1 MYNCAVKNA
10 QRQSEQMEKLVFGLA
25 NQLMRINLDD
35 IVYVKSDGNYSQV
48 CLYNGVKQTMTI
60 QLHYFEDKIKATSKD
75 NKFGRIGRSVLVNKD
90 YICMINLT
98 EKQLL
103 LSGHKMMDKWTIS
116 ASREALKE
124 VKDELEKQETRR

>member
-1 MYNCAVKNA
+1 MYNCAIKNA

-75 NKFGRIGRSVLVNKD
+75 NKFVRIGRSVLVNKD

>member
-1 MYNCAVKNA
+1 
-10 QRQSEQMEKLVFGLA
+10 MEKLVFGLA

-75 NKFGRIGRSVLVNKD
+75 NKLLGNKD

>member
-1 MYNCAVKNA
+1 
-10 QRQSEQMEKLVFGLA
+10 
-25 NQLMRINLDD
+25 
-35 IVYVKSDGNYSQV
+35 
-48 CLYNGVKQTMTI
+48 
-60 QLHYFEDKIKATSKD
+60 
-75 NKFGRIGRSVLVNKD
+75 
-90 YICMINLT
+90 MINLT